1 MHCIFYFVLVDGR
14 DLSFIRVKDSREQS
28 FNKRLVNYLL
38 IIKMKGVSVILIF
51 LGIILQINASN
62 SSCEDDCSSRFQL
75 CSTKYCHV
83 DEKCLNFCCTCRAL
97 TCPCNCVKCD
107 DRSMKFNRLIVL
119 DIISLIKF
127 IVTVYVAYV
136 LSTIFHDVEIWRR
149 EFCHQFFVSNLSFL
163 YWSSH

>member
-1 MHCIFYFVLVDGR
+1 
-14 DLSFIRVKDSREQS
+14 
-28 FNKRLVNYLL
+28 
-38 IIKMKGVSVILIF
+38 MKGVSVILIF

-83 DEKCLNFCCTCRAL
+83 DEDCVNFCCTCRAL

-107 DRSMKFNRLIVL
+107 DRSMSKSIFLTTNLYKSYKYCNFRTSIYFL
-119 DIISLIKF
+119 
-127 IVTVYVAYV
+127 VTVYVAYV